1 MPRMFLHYSL
11 AAVAVFTMFLLPM
24 PIAHAQKE
32 QFVRS
37 KPHVNVGTA
46 QLRNA
51 TGATKGTDMRP
62 WTTTHDS
69 NRSVGRNHGYVQHSK
84 PGAAGAK
91 TQQYSVQVGWWGRSQ
106 PKEKFVRSKPQV
118 NAHPIR
124 DYALSADNQRSAK
137 AKVNAIKSTE
147 IPELKP
153 SQRRIDLKASS
164 LYGLAAPNGKE
175 PRSIK
180 TRSHSGQRSGG
191 DADLRVRVGADPTI
205 TSPGLLG
212 NAAGGF
218 TSQGPGGTG
227 APTSNPGANSIRAR

>member
-1 MPRMFLHYSL
+1 MPRTFLHYSL
-11 AAVAVFTMFLLPM
+11 AAVAVFTMFLLPVSV
-24 PIAHAQKE
+24 AHAQKE

-51 TGATKGTDMRP
+51 TGATK
-62 WTTTHDS
+62 DS
-69 NRSVGRNHGYVQHSK
+69 SRSVDRNHGYVQQSK
-84 PGAAGAK
+84 PGAAGPK
-91 TQQYSVQVGWWGRSQ
+91 SQQYSVQVGWWGRSQ
-106 PKEKFVRSKPQV
+106 FREKFVRSKPHV

-124 DYALSADNQRSAK
+124 DYALSANTDK
-137 AKVNAIKSTE
+137 AKVNAIKTSE

-164 LYGLAAPNGKE
+164 LYGVAAPHGKE
-175 PRSIK
+175 TRSIK

-191 DADLRVRVGADPTI
+191 DADLRIRVGADPTI

-227 APTSNPGANSIRAR
+227 APTSSPGANSIRAR